1 MSNASFLFRDGRV
14 LGTENNDEREER
26 DGFETSARKEE
37 EASTL
42 ADTEK
47 GKSMTLTNA
56 PIVEEF
62 DPVKVRED

>member
-1 MSNASFLFRDGRV
+1 MLEKVVFSTAKGQMIKSFKNQVGI
-14 LGTENNDEREER
+14 
-26 DGFETSARKEE
+26 SARKEE
-37 EASTL
+37 GASTL